1 MPSPSPTDPTTLLP
15 SPFPNTPDQIPAPSP
30 VQATTASIY
39 APGQDPEEPPLPPQ
53 STGHDEEEV
62 EEDEEDDDYPELQE
76 DQGESL
82 LPPQPFHPFFTLI
95 NDATNGETYH
105 PATYY
110 VFADDDPDVLTTATL
125 HALEAQ
131 SLRYPEDEETVDP
144 RNHGDE
150 ERYLV
155 VDMHEDGTRVK
166 EIKSLSS
173 KWAVTGA
180 EIRGAPTF
188 QQEGGAVG
196 EVGAG
201 NEGLMLMIEGMG
213 MDVPVSGSEAKD
225 KTGREMAKKA
235 RARELLEEA
244 RKRGQGDVIKGMEEL
259 AVGVG
264 GSLGILDK
272 IVGVGE

>member
-1 MPSPSPTDPTTLLP
+1 MPSPSPPIEPTSCRPSLLP
-15 SPFPNTPDQIPAPSP
+15 SPFSNSAEQTLALSP

-39 APGQDPEEPPLPPQ
+39 SPGLDLDEPLLTHQ
-53 STGHDEEEV
+53 
-62 EEDEEDDDYPELQE
+62 DEEDDDYPELQE

-82 LPPQPFHPFFTLI
+82 LPPPNFHPFFTLI
-95 NDATNGETYH
+95 NDSTNGETYH

-125 HALEAQ
+125 NALEAQ
-131 SLRYPEDEETVDP
+131 SSHYPGDEEQVDT
-144 RNHGDE
+144 RNNGDE

-155 VDMHEDGTRVK
+155 VDLHEDGTRVK

-188 QQEGGAVG
+188 QQEGGSMG
-196 EVGAG
+196 EAGGG

-213 MDVPVSGSEAKD
+213 MDVPVSGGEVKD
-225 KTGREMAKKA
+225 KTAREMARKA
-235 RARELLEEA
+235 RARFRLEEA

-259 AVGVG
+259 AVGMG
-264 GSLGILDK
+264 GGLGILDK

>member
-1 MPSPSPTDPTTLLP
+1 MPSPSPPPEPTSCRPSLLP
-15 SPFPNTPDQIPAPSP
+15 SPFPESAEQILAPSP
-30 VQATTASIY
+30 IQATTASIY
-39 APGQDPEEPPLPPQ
+39 SPGQDQDEPPLPQ
-53 STGHDEEEV
+53 QDDEEN
-62 EEDEEDDDYPELQE
+62 DYPELQE
-76 DQGESL
+76 DQGETL
-82 LPPQPFHPFFTLI
+82 LPPPTFHPFFTLI
-95 NDATNGETYH
+95 NDSASGETYH

-125 HALEAQ
+125 HALEGQ
-131 SLRYPEDEETVDP
+131 SSRYPEDEETVDT
-144 RNHGDE
+144 RNDGDE

-213 MDVPVSGSEAKD
+213 MDVPISGGEGKD
-225 KTGREMAKKA
+225 KTAREMAKKA
-235 RARELLEEA
+235 RARDRLEEA
-244 RKRGQGDVIKGMEEL
+244 TKRSQGDVIKGMEEL
-259 AVGVG
+259 ALGMG
-264 GSLGILDK
+264 GGLGILDK

>member
-1 MPSPSPTDPTTLLP
+1 MPSPSPPDQPTSLLP
-15 SPFPNTPDQIPAPSP
+15 SAFPNNTEEIHAPSP

-39 APGQDPEEPPLPPQ
+39 APGHDLEEPPLTHPDDDD
-53 STGHDEEEV
+53 DEEEEV
-62 EEDEEDDDYPELQE
+62 DDDYPELHE

-82 LPPQPFHPFFTLI
+82 LPPPTFHPFFTLI
-95 NDATNGETYH
+95 NDSTNGETYH

-110 VFADDDPDVLTTATL
+110 IFADDDPDVLTTATL

-131 SLRYPEDEETVDP
+131 SLHYAEDEDTVDP
-144 RNHGDE
+144 RNNGDE

-188 QQEGGAVG
+188 QQEGGTVG
-196 EVGAG
+196 EVGGG

-213 MDVPVSGSEAKD
+213 MDVPVPGGEGKD

-235 RARELLEEA
+235 RAGKRLEEA
-244 RKRGQGDVIKGMEEL
+244 RKRGQGDVIKGMEEI
-259 AVGVG
+259 AAGMG
-264 GSLGILDK
+264 GELGILDK